1 MPFDSKTASEAG
13 AKSSRKGSPNKTTAS
28 IRSRIQKLVDAEYE
42 AVLSD
47 LKELSPKDRV
57 NAFISMLEFVL
68 PKLNRSEI
76 EDVSFDVQDFLS
88 LSKEERLQ
96 RIAALEKKQMN
107 KELKKYC
114 NG

>member
-1 MPFDSKTASEAG
+1 MAFEPGHEKIG
-13 AKSSRKGSPNKTTAS
+13 GRKKGTLNKKTAS
-28 IRSRIQKLVDAEYE
+28 IRSRIEKLVDSEYE

-88 LSKEERLQ
+88 LTKEERLQ
-96 RIAALEKKQMN
+96 QIAALEKKQIN
-107 KELKKYC
+107 KELKKYS

>member
-1 MPFDSKTASEAG
+1 MAFEPGHEKVG
-13 AKSSRKGSPNKTTAS
+13 GRKKGTPNKTTAS
-28 IRSRIQKLVDAEYE
+28 IRSRIQKLVDSEYE
-42 AVLSD
+42 AVLED

-76 EDVSFDVQDFLS
+76 EDVSFDFEGFLQ
-88 LSKEERLQ
+88 LSKEERLR
-96 RIAALEKKQMN
+96 RIAALEKKQI
-107 KELKKYC
+107 KKTLKQYS

>member
-1 MPFDSKTASEAG
+1 MAFQKGKEKTG
-13 AKSSRKGSPNKTTAS
+13 GRKKGTPNKTTSS
-28 IRSRIQKLVDAEYE
+28 IRNRIQKLVDSEYE

-88 LSKEERLQ
+88 LSKEERLK
-96 RIAALEKKQMN
+96 RIADLEKKQIN
-107 KELKKYC
+107 KQLKKYP
-114 NG
+114 NGR